1 LKAKTLTEE
10 NLVKPKLAL
19 LLVLLAAAGAGAVW
33 ILRLPS
39 PAQKAAAVTPPA
51 GKKVL
56 YYQSPM
62 HPWIKSDQPGKCP
75 ICGMDMVPV
84 YESASTGSGIKLNA
98 DSVSAANIQ
107 TATIGCRPVGRTLRV
122 AGIISGSSRTEPWFE
137 FEIYE
142 RDLPW
147 LKTGQTVEVVVPGI
161 PGKTLT
167 AEVKLPG
174 GRADA
179 GGNFDPA
186 SDSIKVRAEISGGNG
201 SLGDLG
207 PGKLSNGIYAEGSV
221 RTATPEVLAVP
232 RSAVLSPGAQPVVY
246 VDAAGGFYEPRK
258 IKLGRIG
265 DEFAEVLDGLKPG
278 EKVVTSGGLL
288 IDAEAQISQAANN

>member
-1 LKAKTLTEE
+1 M
-10 NLVKPKLAL
+10 KPKLAL
-19 LLVLLAAAGAGAVW
+19 LLVLLAAAAGAVW

-39 PAQKAAAVTPPA
+39 PPQKAAAVTPPA

-84 YESASTGSGIKLNA
+84 YESANTGSGIKLSA
-98 DSVSAANIQ
+98 GSVSAANIQ
-107 TATIGCRPVGRTLRV
+107 MATVERRPIGRILRV
-122 AGIISGSSRTEPWFE
+122 AGIISGNSRTEPWFE
-137 FEIYE
+137 FEVYE

-147 LKTGQTVEVVVPGI
+147 LKTGQAVEVVVPGI
-161 PGKTLT
+161 PGKPLT
-167 AEVKLPG
+167 AEIKLPG
-174 GRADA
+174 GRSDVSE
-179 GGNFDPA
+179 NFDAA
-186 SDSIKVRAEISGGNG
+186 SDGTKVRAEISDGNG

-221 RTATPEVLAVP
+221 RTATPEVVAVP

-265 DEFAEVLDGLKPG
+265 DEFAEVLDGVKPG